1 MKRRAFI
8 AGLGSAAAW
17 PVVARA
23 QQTVMPVVG
32 VLNSTSLG
40 GPARQRL
47 MAAFRQGVNEAGYVE
62 GRNVAIEYRSAEG
75 QYDRLPALAA
85 DLVRRRVSVIAAIGG
100 IPSALAAKS
109 ATNMIPIV
117 FEFGVD
123 PVEMGL
129 VASLSR
135 PGGNI
140 TGITNLSVELGPK
153 RLELLHKVVPM
164 ATRIAL
170 LINSGNT
177 NRDGVVKDMQT
188 AALALGVRL
197 VVLDAGTEH
206 EIDTTFAQLRHL
218 GAQALVIGP
227 DPFFASTTE
236 QFAALA
242 VRDAVPAI
250 YEYDEFVAAGGLM
263 SYGGGIPEA
272 YRLTG
277 VYVGRVLK
285 GEKPADLPVQ
295 QPAKFEFVINLKT
308 AKALGL
314 TIPETLLAT
323 ADEVIQ

>member
-1 MKRRAFI
+1 MV
-8 AGLGSAAAW
+8 GLGAVAW
-17 PVVARA
+17 PLAARG
-23 QQTVMPVVG
+23 QQAAVPVIG

-47 MAAFRQGVNEAGYVE
+47 MAAFHQGVNEAGYVE

-85 DLVRRRVSVIAAIGG
+85 DLVRRGVSVIATIGG
-100 IPSALAAKS
+100 IPAALAAKS
-109 ATNMIPIV
+109 ATTMIPIV

-123 PVEMGL
+123 PVEMGF
-129 VASLSR
+129 VSSLSR

-153 RLELLHKVVPM
+153 KLELLHKIVPM

-170 LINSGNT
+170 LINSSNT
-177 NRDGVVKDMQT
+177 NRDRVVKDMQA
-188 AALALGVRL
+188 AALALGVQL
-197 VVLDAGTEH
+197 VVLDAGTEQ
-206 EIDTTFAQLRHL
+206 EIDTAFARLRNS

-227 DPFFASTTE
+227 DAFFASATE

-242 VRDAVPAI
+242 LRNAVPTI
-250 YEYDEFVAAGGLM
+250 YEYQEFVAAGGLV
-263 SYGGGIPEA
+263 SYGGSLPEA

-285 GEKPADLPVQ
+285 GDKPADLPIQ
-295 QPAKFEFVINLKT
+295 QSTKVELTINLKT
-308 AKALGL
+308 AKTLGL
-314 TIPETLLAT
+314 TISETLLAT
-323 ADEVIQ
+323 ADQVIE